1 MGLLK
6 KAVNEQ
12 AYLKAGIFGNAGS
25 GKTTTS
31 SHLAM
36 AIAHKIGKSRPVAFF
51 ETEAGSDF
59 LVGRYE
65 QEGIELLRV
74 KSHSLAD
81 LISVAKEAE
90 EQCSC
95 LIVDSITHVWN
106 NVCDSK
112 LKAINN
118 GRKTKAEREN
128 RKFYPLDKLE
138 FQHWAD
144 VKRQWAIWT
153 SAFLNSRLHIIV
165 CGRAGGTYEFETNEE
180 TGKKELQKTGTKMKA
195 EGEFGYEPSLL
206 LEMERIQK
214 GADVGSGWLHRV
226 HVLKDRT
233 DCINGKAFTFEKPR
247 SEYKKGDWEQTFK
260 PFKSVFDH
268 LNIGGVH
275 VTYDATRSSVEMFPG
290 TDGDSQRDMRAKRV
304 AIALEEVEGSI
315 TLLWPGQD
323 KDTKQIKQVVLQT
336 LWCTKS
342 WIAVQSLPLEQIE
355 AGMRILQA
363 LEDSQAELTT
373 ADSVIA
379 AIESLKNTPEASNN
393 VAA

>member
-1 MGLLK
+1 
-6 KAVNEQ
+6 
-12 AYLKAGIFGNAGS
+12 
-25 GKTTTS
+25 
-31 SHLAM
+31 
-36 AIAHKIGKSRPVAFF
+36 
-51 ETEAGSDF
+51 
-59 LVGRYE
+59 
-65 QEGIELLRV
+65 
-74 KSHSLAD
+74 
-81 LISVAKEAE
+81 
-90 EQCSC
+90 
-95 LIVDSITHVWN
+95 
-106 NVCDSK
+106 
-112 LKAINN
+112 
-118 GRKTKAEREN
+118 
-128 RKFYPLDKLE
+128 
-138 FQHWAD
+138 
-144 VKRQWAIWT
+144 
-153 SAFLNSRLHIIV
+153 
-165 CGRAGGTYEFETNEE
+165 
-180 TGKKELQKTGTKMKA
+180 
-195 EGEFGYEPSLL
+195 
-206 LEMERIQK
+206 
-214 GADVGSGWLHRV
+214 
-226 HVLKDRT
+226 VLKDRT